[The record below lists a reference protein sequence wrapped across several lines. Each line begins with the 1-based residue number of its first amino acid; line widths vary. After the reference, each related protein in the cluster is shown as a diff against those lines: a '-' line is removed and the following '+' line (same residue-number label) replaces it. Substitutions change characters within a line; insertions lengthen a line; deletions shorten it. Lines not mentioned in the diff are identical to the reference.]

1 MICEFNEILGLDGRL
16 IKVGVSDIFKNK
28 DIQACISPPQ
38 LLIIGTTFGSHSV
51 SRAKFQLRKIDL
63 QEMTVVL
70 ESASERISIK
80 ISDLLLDT
88 ALVWQVNSVDILR
101 IMSIYFPEHE
111 RNMMEMLR
119 STKRSDSASAC
130 NETQQTNSNIISLF

>member
-1 MICEFNEILGLDGRL
+1 
-16 IKVGVSDIFKNK
+16 
-28 DIQACISPPQ
+28 
-38 LLIIGTTFGSHSV
+38 
-51 SRAKFQLRKIDL
+51 
-63 QEMTVVL
+63 MTVVL